1 MVNVKMLLCA
11 NMFLLIANCN
21 TFAEPLQWYCNANKW
36 GMIVLAVWINYLPR
50 WALA

>member
-1 MVNVKMLLCA
+1 MLNVKMPLRA

-36 GMIVLAVWINYLPR
+36 GRKGGMIVLAV
-50 WALA
+50 